1 MAMQAQVELGERLL
15 VAFGPASLART
26 HHSSLP
32 GETSLPRSRSR
43 RLIALRLI
51 RFQSGRVC
59 RVGRVGRIGS
69 NVLWKNRSLLVQTG
83 LGSRGCW
90 HAELTTAF
98 SSGHHSLLFCVGS
111 PAPLFSRSNP
121 PHNPILSVNDLTRIA
136 SEASASTSGLLWHM
150 STVDAREA

>member
-15 VAFGPASLART
+15 VAFGPASLAQT

-59 RVGRVGRIGS
+59 RVRFTGFGFAEVRVVEVSVHGANDFEDVHI
-69 NVLWKNRSLLVQTG
+69 NG
-83 LGSRGCW
+83 LGVLPAIETGRFGFP
-90 HAELTTAF
+90 EVGGRREAF
-98 SSGHHSLLFCVGS
+98 SSALHLNAPPEQTPTSE
-111 PAPLFSRSNP
+111 PAN
-121 PHNPILSVNDLTRIA
+121 V
-136 SEASASTSGLLWHM
+136 GLL
-150 STVDAREA
+150 